1 MQRPLVKHSWREFS
15 GGPVVRNLPCNE
27 GDTNSIAHAGRS
39 HFPRG
44 AGAQLSLCMAVTE
57 PVGPGAGA
65 PQQEQPVLQGRVAP
79 AQRK

>member
-1 MQRPLVKHSWREFS
+1 MLEDPTFP
-15 GGPVVRNLPCNE
+15 GG
-27 GDTNSIAHAGRS
+27 
-39 HFPRG
+39 G